1 MATSTEIS
9 EKAAQQFA
17 EDVRAAGLDAPWFHP
32 GPLIQ
37 PKKFQVQSGLWKWNK
52 IEPLV
57 RATPDFVAPGKGA
70 ERRILRIANP
80 GVAELTATHT
90 ISIAFQYLVAGEI
103 APAHRHSPNAMRF
116 MIDGQ
121 GAYTTVN
128 GDKCVMRPGDL
139 ILTPAGAWHDHGNE
153 GSGPVMWMDILDS
166 PVVRFLETLNM
177 EPYPHE
183 KQMEGIKKGIS
194 EQRYFGPGLVPASHD
209 AEKQERLLV
218 YRWDKAYEALQ
229 GLANVESDPFDDVI
243 LQYVEPRTGASV
255 FPCIAAYLQMLR
267 PGVETRAHRHNSS
280 GMYFVV
286 QGSGTTH
293 VNGTEYRWS
302 KGDVLVVA
310 PSAVHK
316 HANPGTEPAVLFS
329 VQDVPLLKT
338 LGFYKEEAM

>member
-1 MATSTEIS
+1 MATTTKLTGHAE
-9 EKAAQQFA
+9 QQFA

-37 PKKFQVQSGLWKWNK
+37 PKKLQVQSGLWKWDK

-57 RATPDFVAPGKGA
+57 RSTPDFVVPGKGA
-70 ERRILRIANP
+70 ERRILRVANP
-80 GVAELTATHT
+80 GVAEMTATHT
-90 ISIAFQYLVAGEI
+90 ISIAFQYLVPGEI

-128 GDKCVMRPGDL
+128 GDKCTMRPGDL

-153 GSGPVMWMDILDS
+153 GSGPVMWMDVLDS

-183 KQMEGIKKGIS
+183 KQMDGLTYERS
-194 EQRYFGPGLVPASHD
+194 EQRYFAPGLVPAGSD
-209 AEKQERLLV
+209 ADTHERLLV
-218 YRWDKAYEALQ
+218 YRWEQAHEALLR
-229 GLANVESDPFDDVI
+229 LANVESDPFDDVI
-243 LQYVEPRTGASV
+243 LQYVEPRTGSSI
-255 FPCIAAYLQMLR
+255 FPCLAAYLQMIR

-280 GMYFVV
+280 GIYFVL
-286 QGSGTTH
+286 QGSGTSE
-293 VNGTEYRWS
+293 VNGTKYDWS
-302 KGDVLVVA
+302 KGDILVVG

-316 HANPGTEPAVLFS
+316 HANPNAEPAILFS
-329 VQDVPLLKT
+329 VQDVPLLKS
-338 LGFYKEEAM
+338 LGFYREEAL

>member
-1 MATSTEIS
+1 METSTKIS
-9 EKAAQQFA
+9 EKDAQQFA
-17 EDVRAAGLDAPWFHP
+17 DDVRAAGLDAPWFHP

-37 PKKFQVQSGLWKWNK
+37 PKKFQVQSGLWKWDK

-57 RATPDFVAPGKGA
+57 RSTPDFVAPGKGA

-90 ISIAFQYLVAGEI
+90 ISIAFQYLLPGEV

-128 GDKCVMRPGDL
+128 GDKCMMRPGDL
-139 ILTPAGAWHDHGNE
+139 ILTPAGTWHDHGNE
-153 GSGPVMWMDILDS
+153 GSGPVMWIDILDS

-183 KQMEGIKKGIS
+183 KQIDGINKEMS
-194 EQRYFGPGLVPASHD
+194 ERRYLAPGLVPAGHD
-209 AEKQERLLV
+209 AEKKERLLV
-218 YRWDKAYEALQ
+218 YRWEKAHEALRR
-229 GLANVESDPFDDVI
+229 LAEVESDPFDDVI
-243 LQYVEPRTGASV
+243 LQYVEPRTGDSV
-255 FPCIAAYLQMLR
+255 FTCIAAYLQMIR

-280 GMYFVV
+280 GVYFVL
-286 QGSGTTH
+286 QGSGTSQ
-293 VNGTEYRWS
+293 VNGTEYHWS
-302 KGDVLVVA
+302 KGDILVIA
-310 PSAVHK
+310 PSAVHQ
-316 HANPGTEPAVLFS
+316 HANASGEPAILFS

-338 LGFYKEEAM
+338 LGFYREEAV

>member
-1 MATSTEIS
+1 MATITKIS
-9 EKAAQQFA
+9 EKDAQQF
-17 EDVRAAGLDAPWFHP
+17 EHDVRAANMDAPWFHP

-37 PKKFQVQSGLWKWNK
+37 QKKTQVQSGLWKWET

-57 RATPDFVAPGKGA
+57 RSTPSFVDPGKGA

-90 ISIAFQYLVAGEI
+90 MSLAFQYLLPGEV

-121 GAYTTVN
+121 NAYTTVN

-139 ILTPAGAWHDHGNE
+139 ILTPAGTWHDHGNE
-153 GSGPVMWMDILDS
+153 GTGPVMWIDILDS
-166 PVVRFLETLNM
+166 PVVRFLETLSM

-183 KQMEGIKKGIS
+183 KQIEGIKNDVS
-194 EQRYFGPGLVPASHD
+194 ERRYSGAGLLPAGHD
-209 AEKQERLLV
+209 ADKQERMLV
-218 YRWDKAYEALQ
+218 YRWDNAREALMR
-229 GLANVESDPFDDVI
+229 LAEVESDPFDDVI
-243 LQYVEPRTGASV
+243 LQYTEPRTGNSIL
-255 FPCIAAYLQMLR
+255 PCIGTYLQMIR

-280 GMYFVV
+280 AIYFAWE
-286 QGSGTTH
+286 GSGATY

-316 HANPGTEPAVLFS
+316 HANKGSEPAILFS
-329 VQDVPLLKT
+329 AQDVPLLKN
-338 LGFYKEEAM
+338 LGFYKEEAR